1 MLSYWK
7 RARSGER
14 HSLLSTDTHL
24 DFLSVRSTFC
34 GRNMEAVGAWTPQQV
49 LDWMQG
55 VDDALRRYLPAFGW
69 QRVDGEKLL
78 KLTHQDLA
86 AMGVLKSG
94 HQELLLE
101 AVDLLRGLND
111 GVESDV
117 LESLAGKMRL
127 AHRGLCGAVWRRRKN
142 PGYRDGGE
150 RRPANDFL
158 AAVME
163 LIAAAKSLLA
173 WLDRTSA
180 SDFTSTKSDIV
191 QLCLELTSA
200 VQKDLTVYD
209 MEEKSLQVSEALN
222 KVCEKTSRL
231 ASEASG
237 TEHPRV
243 EEVRVSG
250 VEPDEGLGIYIK
262 STYDGRH
269 VVTGTIENSPADKTK
284 RIHAGDEVV
293 RVNEQTVA
301 GWRLEHLVAKLR
313 SESGS
318 VRLLL
323 KKRPSATGAVF
334 APLRNTRW
342 RPPLVQLD
350 EPSPRPSSDLPRWRP
365 PRGRDAGAEE
375 SAVSEAR
382 VAPPPPPEAARN
394 LRGDDVSPARP
405 PVPLPVP
412 IPVRLRQRAITGG
425 KPRPASMPAEVLS
438 AVSSQRGA
446 SGWQGPRQLQRYL
459 SNEGIG
465 QGGEVRF
472 PPPYRRQPSLRG
484 VDHIRGGAEVRRR
497 DASPEKTAA
506 AAATTGKRSASL
518 LGGWLARLRLLSH

>member
-1 MLSYWK
+1 MLCDWK

-14 HSLLSTDTHL
+14 HLLTLSTDTNL
-24 DFLSVRSTFC
+24 DFSS
-34 GRNMEAVGAWTPQQV
+34 AS
-49 LDWMQG
+49 
-55 VDDALRRYLPAFGW
+55 RRPF
-69 QRVDGEKLL
+69 VDGRWKRRSAPGRLN
-78 KLTHQDLA
+78 
-86 AMGVLKSG
+86 KSSTG
-94 HQELLLE
+94 CK
-101 AVDLLRGLND
+101 ND
-111 GVESDV
+111 GAESDI

-127 AHRGLCGAVWRRRKN
+127 AHRGLCGAVGRRRKN
-142 PGYRDGGE
+142 PGYRDGGYRDGGE

-180 SDFTSTKSDIV
+180 SHFTSTKSHIV

-231 ASEASG
+231 ASG
-237 TEHPRV
+237 TERPRL
-243 EEVRVSG
+243 EEVRVSP
-250 VEPDEGLGIYIK
+250 VQPDRGLGIYIK

-269 VVTGTIENSPADKTK
+269 VVTGTIQDSPADKTE
-284 RIHAGDEVV
+284 RIHAGDEVL

-301 GWRLEHLVAKLR
+301 GWRLEHLVARLR
-313 SESGS
+313 SETGS

-323 KKRPSATGAVF
+323 KKRPPVAGATGAAVF
-334 APLRNTRW
+334 APLGNTRW
-342 RPPLVQLD
+342 RPPLVQLGCPSLAVPAAG
-350 EPSPRPSSDLPRWRP
+350 EMVQNFGIPQLEELSPRASSDLPRWRP

-375 SAVSEAR
+375 WAVSEAR
-382 VAPPPPPEAARN
+382 VAPLPAGPEAPRS
-394 LRGDDVSPARP
+394 LRGGDDVVSPARL

-412 IPVRLRQRAITGG
+412 VRLRQRSTTAG

-438 AVSSQRGA
+438 AVSCQRAA

-465 QGGEVRF
+465 QGGEARF

-484 VDHIRGGAEVRRR
+484 VDHIRGVAEVRRR

-506 AAATTGKRSASL
+506 AAATGKRSASL
-518 LGGWLARLRLLSH
+518 LGGWLARLRLLSQ